1 MNCDFSNPQIFYAGV
16 MGAPSSST
24 PDYAPVVFASSTCE
38 NSSSTAPI
46 YFGGFSQGEII
57 VSAFLFLIFWTL
69 IFGLFVVKFFGIKIH
84 KNV

>member
-1 MNCDFSNPQIFYAGV
+1 MNCDFSNPQVFYGGQ
-16 MGAPSSST
+16 MEAPASST

-38 NSSSTAPI
+38 NSSSTGAI

-57 VSAFLFLIFWTL
+57 ISAFLFLLLWAFL
-69 IFGLFVVKFFGIKIH
+69 FSFFVVKFFGIKIH